1 MKHGHYDNFFDSEE
15 EWLEYELEQLREYVT
30 DYINGKDITA
40 SNLYPIK
47 EFVKHLK
54 FQKILDRYDEFYS
67 LDMFGESTEGH
78 KRMPPYV
85 PFAKRKVIV
94 NMNILMFKMN
104 ILYPLTEDTTNKK
117 SDQECKHHLRW

>member
-1 MKHGHYDNFFDSEE
+1 MLSGTWKFASHIEKEVCQRGRTIKCWIETRSLWNFFDSEE
-15 EWLEYELEQLREYVT
+15 EWLEYELEQLRE
-30 DYINGKDITA
+30 
-40 SNLYPIK
+40 
-47 EFVKHLK
+47 
-54 FQKILDRYDEFYS
+54 YDEFYS

>member
-1 MKHGHYDNFFDSEE
+1 M
-15 EWLEYELEQLREYVT
+15 
-30 DYINGKDITA
+30 
-40 SNLYPIK
+40 
-47 EFVKHLK
+47 K

-94 NMNILMFKMN
+94 NMKYFDVQDE
-104 ILYPLTEDTTNKK
+104 YPLSSHRRYNKQKVRSRVQAPPTLVRLLTGLFLCCFEIIKRNKGEFYCHENNVKVKVAMKFIDNQTKTT
-117 SDQECKHHLRW
+117 

>member
-1 MKHGHYDNFFDSEE
+1 MAGIRIRTVKGICHRLYQWQRHHSVQPLPNQRVCQAFEISE
-15 EWLEYELEQLREYVT
+15 
-30 DYINGKDITA
+30 D
-40 SNLYPIK
+40 
-47 EFVKHLK
+47 
-54 FQKILDRYDEFYS
+54 LDRYDEFYS

>member
-1 MKHGHYDNFFDSEE
+1 MAGIRIRTVKGICH
-15 EWLEYELEQLREYVT
+15 R
-30 DYINGKDITA
+30 
-40 SNLYPIK
+40 LYQWQRHHS
-47 EFVKHLK
+47 VQHLK